1 MKNKL
6 SVLKIIFIIW
16 LLLYPTLSFSEPFVV
31 LEYRG
36 HSAKEQ
42 IETDNVFLNDLNY
55 SSKHIVL
62 KNETL
67 SDIMLNYYGTKS
79 FNNNILSLAIVHF
92 NKNAFVRNNPNYLY
106 SGKKLYLPSINEI
119 RNLIIKKNKK
129 IDSKKKYNSPN
140 SSQIYFFGGWSLLK
154 KLFYYVLT
162 ILIIS
167 TISKQTIAITGKE
180 VSEKI
185 STWLLTQGIE
195 GKPLFSKTIVF
206 KDCGS
211 DIQINK
217 AYNNYKTLNVK
228 CLEKNGF
235 NLFVR
240 IKLNKPVKDTK
251 KNKIISKATN
261 RNTKMISSKELK
273 KNKTFHTV
281 KLKRSL
287 EKNDI
292 IKIEDLDL
300 IITSKPSEK
309 SFFNNKE
316 DLVGRKLKKNLKVDQ
331 LLHPRHLYERFE
343 VNIGD
348 FLSIVSQMGNA
359 SVAVAGE
366 AEDSGNLGDIIKV
379 KNLRSGKVIKG
390 YVNKNKIIRVFR

>member
-6 SVLKIIFIIW
+6 SALKIIFIIW

-42 IETDNVFLNDLNY
+42 IETDNVFLNDLNH

-251 KNKIISKATN
+251 KKKIISKATN
-261 RNTKMISSKELK
+261 RNTKMISRKELK

-331 LLHPRHLYERFE
+331 LLHPRHLYEKFE

>member
-6 SVLKIIFIIW
+6 SALKIIFIIW

-42 IETDNVFLNDLNY
+42 IETDNVFLNDLNH

-129 IDSKKKYNSPN
+129 IDSKKQYNSPS

-261 RNTKMISSKELK
+261 RNTKMISRKELK

-331 LLHPRHLYERFE
+331 LLHPRHLYEKFE